1 MDARLVTVA
10 REISS
15 LNANIIRSRL
25 EAEGIQCFVSGE
37 KVSSVVGLP
46 ANVGAFID
54 VQVLDFDAA
63 RAQSILQEIAE
74 APRDEDLDETDE
86 NPACARSVYSVSNF
100 PRLSFV
106 FLICFNVVLTGILSG
121 LTTNNWIL
129 GLLGGVLGG
138 VIAGIIALGFFAV
151 FRHYYS
157 S

>member
-63 RAQSILQEIAE
+63 RAQSILQEIEE
-74 APRDEDLDETDE
+74 AARDESEYEIAGAEGSETESDFFSS
-86 NPACARSVYSVSNF
+86 ALFYAA
-100 PRLSFV
+100 LS
-106 FLICFNVVLTGILSG
+106 LFNGIVVGAISQNWFTGI
-121 LTTNNWIL
+121 
-129 GLLGGVLGG
+129 
-138 VIAGIIALGFFAV
+138 FAV
-151 FRHYYS
+151 IVTFCVAMVLRFFKNVFPQK
-157 S
+157 